1 MLFQQNSFLKVS
13 FQIYF
18 SLILP
23 KYQSL
28 RAGATVLTVTDIYS
42 GKFPHSGTGAILE
55 TPPLPPWRGGGVE
68 RYCVTYEFSG
78 WFVVFLFFLVSEER
92 VPKQLKQVWIVG
104 KNKSQKKTHG
114 KHVVIIVTGFSLVNR
129 CYN

>member
-1 MLFQQNSFLKVS
+1 MRTKTTKIKFFDGKGNFSKICMSFQQNSFLKVS

-55 TPPLPPWRGGGVE
+55 TPPLPPWRGGGGRE
-68 RYCVTYEFSG
+68 ILRN
-78 WFVVFLFFLVSEER
+78 L
-92 VPKQLKQVWIVG
+92 
-104 KNKSQKKTHG
+104 
-114 KHVVIIVTGFSLVNR
+114 
-129 CYN
+129 